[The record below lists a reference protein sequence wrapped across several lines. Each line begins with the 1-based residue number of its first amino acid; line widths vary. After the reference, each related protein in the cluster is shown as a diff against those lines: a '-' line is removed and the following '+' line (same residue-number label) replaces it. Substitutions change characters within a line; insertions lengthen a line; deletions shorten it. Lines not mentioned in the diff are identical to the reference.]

1 MVLRV
6 LLALA
11 AIVAGA
17 LLWWTGAR
25 APAIR
30 LGEVLRSRFAG
41 RGVPAL
47 LIVSPRP
54 PARPAT
60 TSARP
65 SAATSPS
72 APPPEASREARLP
85 RAPVEPWGPA
95 KAAPRPG
102 VPTFAIE
109 FGPFFS
115 RGEADRVEHRLNQAG
130 YPTATYRQRLGASVY
145 GVFVERV
152 PSQHEAQVLVATLR
166 EQGFPE
172 AMVIGS
178 RDPYAVR
185 AGEPAP
191 LRVAVQMAER
201 LREKG
206 HIVRVSAEA
215 GEAAQFMIRHGSF
228 LEREEAEWKSRD
240 LVQLGLLN
248 RVVRVK

>member
-1 MVLRV
+1 M
-6 LLALA
+6 
-11 AIVAGA
+11 
-17 LLWWTGAR
+17 
-25 APAIR
+25 
-30 LGEVLRSRFAG
+30 
-41 RGVPAL
+41 
-47 LIVSPRP
+47 
-54 PARPAT
+54 
-60 TSARP
+60 
-65 SAATSPS
+65 
-72 APPPEASREARLP
+72 
-85 RAPVEPWGPA
+85 
-95 KAAPRPG
+95 
-102 VPTFAIE
+102 PTFAIE

-115 RGEADRVEHRLNQAG
+115 RGEADRVEHRLSQAG

-191 LRVAVQMAER
+191 LRVAVQMAEQ